1 MTVFLIIAVFMT
13 AAALAFIIPT
23 LLGKQKI
30 GDSRTQ
36 RDQVNLAVL
45 RDQLRELDR
54 DLAAGTIDPNGYDSA
69 RRELEQRV
77 AEDVKP
83 DLPVQK
89 PTSNGS
95 AHAIAVG
102 VAVLI
107 GATSLYAYLGKP
119 AGLDP
124 AQVTATNDRSR
135 EFDPKDANA
144 AIEQLAQLLKT
155 QPGNTEGWTLL
166 ARSLNA
172 MRRYADA
179 SRAYKN
185 LTMLVPQDAQLLTEY
200 AGSVAMAQGASLQG
214 EPEKILA
221 RALAVEPRNT
231 KALSLS
237 GSAAFERG
245 DYDAAITHW
254 KKVLALAPAD
264 SEIVQVA
271 NDNIQEALAAAAAG
285 NQPVVAEAPFASRET
300 AQPIVEKSSVTA
312 TTQAAQVA
320 GTVEL
325 DPSLRSEVKDTDTVY
340 VFVRASDGPRF
351 PLTVLRKQVKDL
363 PFSFVLDDSMSMMPD
378 AKLSA
383 FSSLVVGARISKSG
397 NAAPEAGDLEGSV
410 SSVQAG
416 AKDLKIR
423 ISSRRSKAI

>member
-1 MTVFLIIAVFMT
+1 VTAFLTIAVLMT

-23 LLGKQKI
+23 LLGKQKTNAP
-30 GDSRTQ
+30 STQ

-54 DLAAGTIDPNGYDSA
+54 DLASDTIDTNAYDSA
-69 RRELEQRV
+69 RRELELRV

-83 DLPVQK
+83 NLQEHK
-89 PTSNGS
+89 PTSS
-95 AHAIAVG
+95 ASAQAIVVG
-102 VAVLI
+102 VAVMI
-107 GATSLYAYLGKP
+107 GATVLYACLGKP

-124 AQVTATNDRSR
+124 AQVLATNESSR
-135 EFDPKDANA
+135 EFHPKDANA
-144 AIEQLAQLLKT
+144 AIAQLAQLLKT
-155 QPGNTEGWTLL
+155 QPENTEGWTML

-185 LTMLVPQDAQLLTEY
+185 LSALLPKDAQLLTEY

-214 EPEKILA
+214 EPERILA
-221 RALAVEPRNT
+221 RALAAEPRNT
-231 KALSLS
+231 KALSLL

-245 DYDAAITHW
+245 DYDAAITRW

-271 NDNIQEALAAAAAG
+271 NDNIKEALAAAAAG
-285 NQPVVAEAPFASRET
+285 NQPA
-300 AQPIVEKSSVTA
+300 VEESSVTP
-312 TTQAAQVA
+312 TTQATQVA

-325 DPSLRSEVKDTDTVY
+325 DPALRSEVKDTDP
-340 VFVRASDGPRF
+340 VFVFARASEGPRF
-351 PLTVLRKQVKDL
+351 PLAVLRKQVKDL

-378 AKLSA
+378 AKLSGFA
-383 FSSLVVGARISKSG
+383 SLVVSARISKSG
-397 NAAPEAGDLEGSV
+397 NATPQVGDLEGSV
-410 SSVQAG
+410 SSVQPG
-416 AKDLKIR
+416 AKNLKIR
-423 ISSRRSKAI
+423 IRSSRAH

>member
-1 MTVFLIIAVFMT
+1 VTAFLIVAVLMT

-23 LLGKQKI
+23 LLGKQQTS
-30 GDSRTQ
+30 DSQTQ

-54 DLAAGTIDPNGYDSA
+54 DLASSTIDTNAYDSA

-83 DLPVQK
+83 NAPVHE
-89 PTSNGS
+89 PASNGP
-95 AHAIAVG
+95 AQA
-102 VAVLI
+102 VAVAVAVML
-107 GATSLYAYLGKP
+107 GATGLYAYLGKP
-119 AGLDP
+119 AGHDP
-124 AQVTATNDRSR
+124 AQVTATIESSR
-135 EFDPKDANA
+135 EANPKDANA
-144 AIEQLAQLLKT
+144 AIAQLAQLLKT
-155 QPGNTEGWTLL
+155 QPENTEGWTML

-172 MRRYADA
+172 IRRYADA

-185 LTMLVPQDAQLLTEY
+185 LTTLVPTDAQLLTEY
-200 AGSVAMAQGASLQG
+200 AGSVAMAQGESLQG

-221 RALAVEPRNT
+221 RALAAEPTNT

-245 DYDAAITHW
+245 DYDAAITRW

-271 NDNIQEALAAAAAG
+271 NDNIKEALAAAAAG
-285 NQPVVAEAPFASRET
+285 SQPILAEAPVASRQI
-300 AQPIVEKSSVTA
+300 AQPVVEKSSVTA
-312 TTQAAQVA
+312 KTQAIQVT

-325 DPSLRSEVKDTDTVY
+325 DPALRSEVQDTDTVF
-340 VFVRASDGPRF
+340 VFARASEGPRF
-351 PLTVLRKQVKDL
+351 PLAVLRKQVKDL
-363 PFSFVLDDSMSMMPD
+363 PFSFVLDDSMSMTPD

-383 FSSLVVGARISKSG
+383 FSSLVVSARISKSG
-397 NAAPEAGDLEGSV
+397 NATPGVGDLEGSV
-410 SSVQAG
+410 SSVKPG
-416 AKDLKIR
+416 AKALKIR
-423 ISSRRSKAI
+423 ISSRRGQ